1 MHGQQAQG
9 GIVEREHV
17 ERLGKWMSR
26 ARERWG
32 WSRDTVHSRAGITD
46 RSQRAIE
53 QGERAT
59 VQAKTLAGIARGFGL
74 TERDLH
80 RIMSGE
86 DVPISDLPP
95 SHSNGRTS
103 DDAALWDEVTDLR
116 RRLVE
121 SETRTQ
127 IRLDEM
133 QQKLERLLGR

>member
-1 MHGQQAQG
+1 MQAGTAQG
-9 GIVEREHV
+9 VTVEREHV
-17 ERLGKWMSR
+17 ERLGRWMAR

-32 WSRDTVHSRAGITD
+32 WSRDVVHLRAGITD

-53 QGERAT
+53 QGERNT
-59 VQAKTLAGIARGFGL
+59 VQSKTLLGIRRGFGL
-74 TERDLH
+74 TEHDVH

-95 SHSNGRTS
+95 HHPDGQPTEGG
-103 DDAALWDEVTDLR
+103 ALWDEVTDLR